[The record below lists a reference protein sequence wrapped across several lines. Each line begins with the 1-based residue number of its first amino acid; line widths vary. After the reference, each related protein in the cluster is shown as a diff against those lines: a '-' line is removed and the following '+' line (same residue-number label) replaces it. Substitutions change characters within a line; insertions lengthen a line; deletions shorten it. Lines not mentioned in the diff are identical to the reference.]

1 MKNMDKELKRGLI
14 LITFG
19 IILFIFLQNISIG
32 INVLKSILTIFS
44 PFILGLI
51 IAFILNVPMNMIE
64 KRLQKNKKIKIN
76 NPKLRRA
83 FSLIISIIAVLLI
96 ILFVVALIIPDLGKT
111 ISSFLNQMPELIAE
125 IEGYIHNMAE
135 NYPSLAN
142 WANKIDL
149 NPEDIKI
156 QMEAWMK
163 TASSGILTTSLNLVF
178 SFISKLA
185 NFMIALIFAFY
196 VLAEKEKLA
205 SQFKIVLASFIKEKY
220 VRSFFRITELANKT
234 FSKFISG
241 QCLDACILGIL
252 CFIGMLIFKF
262 PYALSISV
270 LVALTALIPVF
281 GAFIA
286 MIIGSLLICV
296 ISFKSAFWFIIFFL
310 ILQQIEGNLIYP
322 KVVGNSVGLPA
333 IWTMMAVTIGGNC
346 FGILGMLISVPIS
359 SILYAL
365 IKEYI
370 KKKNSF
376 AKLKEISN

>member
-1 MKNMDKELKRGLI
+1 MKNIDKELKRGLI
-14 LITFG
+14 LISFG
-19 IILFIFLQNISIG
+19 IILFVLLQNISIG
-32 INVLKSILTIFS
+32 INIIKSILTIFS

-64 KRLQKNKKIKIN
+64 KKLKQNKKLKIK
-76 NPKLRRA
+76 NPKIRRA
-83 FSLIISIIAVLLI
+83 VSLIIAVIAVLFI
-96 ILFVVALIIPDLGKT
+96 IFFVVALIIPDLGKT
-111 ISSFLNQMPELIAE
+111 ISSFLNQIPEMIGE
-125 IEGYIHNMAE
+125 IEKMIHNLAE
-135 NYPSLAN
+135 SYPSLAN

-149 NPEDIKI
+149 NPDDIKN
-156 QMEAWMK
+156 QLETWMK
-163 TASSGILTTSLNLVF
+163 TASSGILTTSLNFVF
-178 SFISKLA
+178 SFISKMA

-196 VLAEKEKLA
+196 VLAEKDELA
-205 SQFKIVLASFIKEKY
+205 SQFKVVLASFIKEKY

-241 QCLDACILGIL
+241 QCLDACILGTL
-252 CFIGMLIFKF
+252 CFIGMILFKF

-286 MIIGSLLICV
+286 MIIGSLLISV
-296 ISFKSAFWFIIFFL
+296 ISFQSAFWFIVFFL

-333 IWTMMAVTIGGNC
+333 IWTMMAVTVGGSC
-346 FGILGMLISVPIS
+346 FGILGMLISVPLS

-365 IKEYI
+365 LKEYV
-370 KKKNSF
+370 KKQNSF